1 MKKLVSLAL
10 TLCMCLCLLAGC
22 GSGTE
27 GSSSESSVSSDTET
41 SESFQS
47 ADTTESKTDTKKLP
61 DGTVKNSIEVQAAKL
76 KDGTAEAEVL
86 SSEKIGDYLDISVYL
101 NFTGY
106 ENKEGISE
114 EFVSFA
120 ENVCK
125 DFETDFAYAS
135 ADFTLYVDEEYVASF
150 VASFEDGYFTS
161 PLGAVVLDETYQMID
176 TRVRSSSYFTGSEGS
191 SSLEGL
197 AEYFDTDV
205 TTDIVDGNA
214 MIYIPVEEVTA
225 ENLYSVASIFFDED
239 RSSELYVEMEA
250 SRIFS
255 NLDRYVFRVCTT
267 DQEQI
272 LDFIYEYNS
281 DTMLDFDTTM
291 EYNDKYAKEIA
302 EFSDMT

>member
-10 TLCMCLCLLAGC
+10 TLCMCLALLVGC
-22 GSGTE
+22 SSGTE
-27 GSSSESSVSSDTET
+27 DSSSESSVSSDTET

-61 DGTVKNSIEVQAAKL
+61 NETVKNSIEAQAAKL

-86 SSEKIGDYLDISVYL
+86 SSEKTGDYLDISVYL
-101 NFTGY
+101 NFAGY
-106 ENKEGISE
+106 ENQEGISE

-150 VASFEDGYFTS
+150 AASFEDGYFTS

-197 AEYFDTDV
+197 AEYFNTDV

-281 DTMLDFDTTM
+281 DTMLDFDATM

>member
-10 TLCMCLCLLAGC
+10 VLCMCLALLVGC
-22 GSGTE
+22 SSGTE
-27 GSSSESSVSSDTET
+27 NSSSESSVSSDTET

-61 DGTVKNSIEVQAAKL
+61 DGTVKNSIEAQAAKL

-101 NFTGY
+101 NFAGY

-150 VASFEDGYFTS
+150 AASFEDGYFTS

-176 TRVRSSSYFTGSEGS
+176 ARVRSSSYFTGSEGS

-197 AEYFDTDV
+197 AEYFNTDV